1 MPISEEEIVEFVNK
15 KTVKE
20 LDKILRLKGRS
31 LKGNKKDKQSRVLNV
46 ILSERG
52 NEEKTAEG
60 EGEVT
65 AEAEGKTVDYTVLPS
80 NKDVEHTEPEQ
91 LTEVEGKLNDM
102 EQRLKNEMKDQ
113 MQDIHNV
120 LISLL
125 SAQASPI

>member
-1 MPISEEEIVEFVNK
+1 MSEEEIVEFVNK

-65 AEAEGKTVDYTVLPS
+65 AEANMLI
-80 NKDVEHTEPEQ
+80 
-91 LTEVEGKLNDM
+91 LLLN
-102 EQRLKNEMKDQ
+102 
-113 MQDIHNV
+113 
-120 LISLL
+120 
-125 SAQASPI
+125 AQASPITNIKESERSNSPEDSILNITMTFIY

>member
-1 MPISEEEIVEFVNK
+1 MSEEEIVEFVNK
-15 KTVKE
+15 KTVKD

-46 ILSERG
+46 ILSERE
-52 NEEKTAEG
+52 NEEKTAED

>member
-46 ILSERG
+46 ILSERE
-52 NEEKTAEG
+52 NEEKTAED

>member
-1 MPISEEEIVEFVNK
+1 MPMSEEEIVEFVNK
-15 KTVKE
+15 KTVKD

-46 ILSERG
+46 ILSERE
-52 NEEKTAEG
+52 NEEKTAED

>member
-52 NEEKTAEG
+52 NEEKTAED

>member
-15 KTVKE
+15 KTVKD

-46 ILSERG
+46 ILSERE
-52 NEEKTAEG
+52 NEEKTAED